1 MGMAVDRQRRPVS
14 AARELPGTEQPFL
27 EHLAERYRSALN
39 RFFDRRAPQL
49 GSESEDLTQEV
60 FVRLATRSSSEPIEQ
75 LDGYIFQ
82 TASSVLTDR
91 ARRRAVRKSDQH
103 VMYEEREH
111 AIEDF
116 SPERV
121 LLAREQVAMVR
132 IVLERLPERVRAAF
146 VLHRFEELGYVEIA
160 KRLGVSVSSIEK
172 YISQALKELTAARM
186 RDEL

>member
-1 MGMAVDRQRRPVS
+1 MAGDRQRGRAS
-14 AARELPGTEQPFL
+14 AAGEEPRAEQPFL
-27 EHLAERYRSALN
+27 EHLAERYRRALN

-91 ARRRAVRKSDQH
+91 ARRRAVRKSDLH
-103 VMYEEREH
+103 VAYEEPEH
-111 AIEDF
+111 AVEDF

-132 IVLERLPERVRAAF
+132 TVLERLPERVRAAF
-146 VLHRFEELGYVEIA
+146 VLHRFEELGYAEIA

>member
-1 MGMAVDRQRRPVS
+1 MAADRQRGPAS
-14 AARELPGTEQPFL
+14 AAHDLPGTEQPFL

-39 RFFDRRAPQL
+39 RFF
-49 GSESEDLTQEV
+49 
-60 FVRLATRSSSEPIEQ
+60 ATRSRSDPIEQ

-121 LLAREQVAMVR
+121 LLARELVAMVR
-132 IVLERLPERVRAAF
+132 TVLERLPERVRAAF
-146 VLHRFEELGYVEIA
+146 VLHRFEELGYAEIA

-172 YISQALKELTAARM
+172 YISQALRELTAARM